1 MTKVLGFSIGD
12 KSLGVSTGDGGEAT
26 LCGAG
31 GISKGSLESVVPGSG
46 PTGVDEDLVLDA
58 EAISVMDGSSK
69 KASYSEAVR
78 DVLSKTIQP
87 DFVVKDGVGDISIP
101 EELLEDVDPQWK
113 GFVVGCF
120 MNDAPHIGSI
130 HSMVNHIWATPGKV
144 SKIDV

>member
-1 MTKVLGFSIGD
+1 M
-12 KSLGVSTGDGGEAT
+12 
-26 LCGAG
+26 
-31 GISKGSLESVVPGSG
+31 
-46 PTGVDEDLVLDA
+46 LDA